1 MNTYLCVYDFS
12 FVVLTFPSFT
22 MLNPTC
28 LRQAS
33 HVTMSVTKLLSRI
46 VAPSDVLDDY
56 HDRANKRDLVSTLH
70 DHTYGITSDPLTQ
83 FACVFSAL
91 IHDVDHA
98 GVSNT
103 QLVTESI
110 ELAERYN
117 GKSVA
122 EQNSIDLAWKLLMK
136 DDYKELRHAIYHT
149 KSEFVRF
156 RQLLVNTVLA
166 TDIMDKELKNIRN
179 VRWAKA
185 FEDNEKSGVAD
196 KDPNT
201 ASVEMSGDK
210 QEPAL
215 DQVNRKATI
224 VIEHMIQA
232 SDVSHT
238 MQHWHI
244 YRKWNERFFL
254 ECYEAYVKGRAA
266 VDPSIAW
273 YEGELGFFDHYI
285 IPLAKK
291 LKECGVFGVSSYEY
305 LQYAMNNRAEWE
317 SRGKEIVSEMKERVA
332 RGITNTND

>member
-1 MNTYLCVYDFS
+1 
-12 FVVLTFPSFT
+12 
-22 MLNPTC
+22 
-28 LRQAS
+28 
-33 HVTMSVTKLLSRI
+33 MSVTKLLSRI

-56 HDRANKRDLVSTLH
+56 RDRANKSGLVSTLH

-91 IHDVDHA
+91 IHDVDHS
-98 GVSNT
+98 GVPNA
-103 QLVTESI
+103 QLVTENI
-110 ELAERYN
+110 ALAQRYN

-122 EQNSIDLAWKLLMK
+122 EQNSIDLAWNLLMK
-136 DDYKELRHAIYHT
+136 DEYKELLLAICHT
-149 KSEFVRF
+149 KAEFVRF
-156 RQLLVNTVLA
+156 RQLLINSVLA

-179 VRWAKA
+179 VRWVKA
-185 FEDNEKSGVAD
+185 FEGSENLVVTN
-196 KDPNT
+196 KDQST
-201 ASVEMSGDK
+201 ASFEMSSRE
-210 QEPAL
+210 QETAL

-244 YRKWNERFFL
+244 YRKWNERFFF
-254 ECYEAYVKGRAA
+254 ECYDAYVNGRATA
-266 VDPSIAW
+266 DPSITW
-273 YEGELGFFDHYI
+273 YEGELGFYDYYI

-317 SRGKEIVSEMKERVA
+317 SRGKEIVSEMKERVV